1 MGVRAH
7 RLGPHPVDEPHVR
20 QVFGELEFWFALIK
34 VVALVAF
41 LLIGAAFV
49 IFGTPIGRPE
59 VGFQLIANNGGFL
72 PHGLLPAI
80 LIVSGVVFAFAGV
93 ELLGNAAGETE
104 NPEKVIPKA
113 INTVIFRIAVFYVGS
128 VLLLCLLLPYTAYQA
143 GVSPFV
149 TFFGSIGWD
158 GIDAIMNMVVL
169 TAALSSL
176 NAGLYSPAG
185 SCTPCPTLGRHR
197 SCQPMNAAGVPYTGI
212 LLTGTVT
219 LLGVGLNAVVPDKAF
234 EIVLNGAAFGTLVCW
249 GMLALCQIKL
259 ARWSTQ
265 GIAQRPAT
273 FRMPGSPYTSYLVL
287 VFLVGV
293 FILIAFDYPVGTWTV
308 ASLAVFI
315 PLLVAGWFACRN
327 RILAIA
333 EERLGFTGE
342 LPLLAKRPLAASK
355 EGAPTPTKTDPEST
369 D

>member
-1 MGVRAH
+1 
-7 RLGPHPVDEPHVR
+7 
-20 QVFGELEFWFALIK
+20 
-34 VVALVAF
+34 
-41 LLIGAAFV
+41 
-49 IFGTPIGRPE
+49 
-59 VGFQLIANNGGFL
+59 
-72 PHGLLPAI
+72 
-80 LIVSGVVFAFAGV
+80 
-93 ELLGNAAGETE
+93 
-104 NPEKVIPKA
+104 
-113 INTVIFRIAVFYVGS
+113 
-128 VLLLCLLLPYTAYQA
+128 
-143 GVSPFV
+143 
-149 TFFGSIGWD
+149 
-158 GIDAIMNMVVL
+158 
-169 TAALSSL
+169 
-176 NAGLYSPAG
+176 
-185 SCTPCPTLGRHR
+185 
-197 SCQPMNAAGVPYTGI
+197 MNAAGVPYTGI

-249 GMLALCQIKL
+249 GMLALCQLKL
-259 ARWSTQ
+259 ARWSKQ

-293 FILIAFDYPVGTWTV
+293 FVLIAFDYPVGTWTV

-342 LPLLAKRPLAASK
+342 LPVLAKRPLAASK
-355 EGAPTPTKTDPEST
+355 ESGPTEKMTDPEST